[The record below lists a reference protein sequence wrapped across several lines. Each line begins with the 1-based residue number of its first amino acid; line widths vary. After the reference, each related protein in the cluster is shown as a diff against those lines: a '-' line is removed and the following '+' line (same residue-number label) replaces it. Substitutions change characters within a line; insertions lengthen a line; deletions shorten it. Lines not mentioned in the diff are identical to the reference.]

1 MTRTPGEA
9 VYAGSLSPQQ
19 RAARQLGKDMREMMD
34 AIVRREEWM
43 AAYWSLFGPR
53 QRQSHRQPSPYAKV
67 RIVHASKAKMSE
79 KSEFTRE

>member
-1 MTRTPGEA
+1 MFFPYQAAPCPRAQDFLTRTPGEA

-43 AAYWSLFGPR
+43 AADW
-53 QRQSHRQPSPYAKV
+53 
-67 RIVHASKAKMSE
+67 
-79 KSEFTRE
+79 